1 VATLK
6 AYEQD
11 FLKAYKGHMDKVKA
25 ELKFLKNKQND
36 LVGKLM
42 GDDEIT
48 NLQASIKWFKQSAVK
63 LNRILDQ
70 QRNSIKGG
78 QELAVAKQS
87 D

>member
-1 VATLK
+1 
-6 AYEQD
+6 
-11 FLKAYKGHMDKVKA
+11 MDKVKA